1 MERHEEHGRTRYRPA
16 GGLGVAADMV
26 RGSVVAQDEAVAVDD
41 GRREAFDAAYEAIEG
56 RRGFCLKCIAELER
70 QCSSA

>member
-1 MERHEEHGRTRYRPA
+1 MKSTVARGIA
-16 GGLGVAADMV
+16 LLAALALGVAAHMV

>member
-1 MERHEEHGRTRYRPA
+1 MKSTVARGIA
-16 GGLGVAADMV
+16 LLAALALGVAADMV